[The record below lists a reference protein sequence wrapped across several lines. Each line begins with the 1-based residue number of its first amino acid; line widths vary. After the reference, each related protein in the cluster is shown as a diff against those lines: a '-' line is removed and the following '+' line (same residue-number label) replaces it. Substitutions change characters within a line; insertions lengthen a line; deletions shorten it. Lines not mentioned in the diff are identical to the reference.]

1 MGDWTTQITLM
12 GLAFLSARRMAT
24 DAARTIKFKMNS
36 GRWTGFVEICSG
48 YSLPSAVKQDER
60 AGTSP
65 PIGRGPLLR
74 LGQGTGQTVRSIKP
88 SSLIIFVIS
97 LSVVMA
103 VVTNLRIAGY
113 LALETQLVVAC
124 VAFGLNFVAATAG
137 LWTRFRPAWVAYLIL
152 SVVSVLLLSSMPI
165 TAAWILTKLA
175 VRHAI
180 A

>member
-1 MGDWTTQITLM
+1 
-12 GLAFLSARRMAT
+12 
-24 DAARTIKFKMNS
+24 
-36 GRWTGFVEICSG
+36 
-48 YSLPSAVKQDER
+48 
-60 AGTSP
+60 
-65 PIGRGPLLR
+65 LLR
-74 LGQGTGQTVRSIKP
+74 LGQGTGQTVRSIKT

-113 LALETQLVVAC
+113 LTLETQLVVAC

-175 VRHAI
+175 VRHAF